1 MMVLWE
7 LFSTFFIIGF
17 VSFGGGYAMIPVIE
31 TEVSQHGWMTTQQFT
46 DAIAIAGMS
55 PGPIATNSA
64 VLVGYSAAGVT
75 GAMIAALGILLPA
88 IILVIVVGTFFI
100 KLHHNL
106 VVQSMFYGLR
116 PIVTSLVIYAAI
128 SFALSN
134 HLLSLE
140 ISWQTVSLLHHL
152 WIIIIG
158 PLEIA
163 LEPGLCHCTFGISRC
178 CSLFIRNSPCGHIE
192 KTGSQPNQ
200 LWVYFLLFLCI

>member
-1 MMVLWE
+1 MVLWE

-31 TEVSQHGWMTTQQFT
+31 TEVSQHGWMTMQQFT

-64 VLVGYSAAGVT
+64 VLVGYSTAGVT

-100 KLHHNL
+100 KLHHNP

-116 PIVTSLVIYAAI
+116 PIVTSLVVYAAI

-134 HLLSLE
+134 NLIE
-140 ISWQTVSLLHHL
+140 PRISWQTISLLL
-152 WIIIIG
+152 IF
-158 PLEIA
+158 
-163 LEPGLCHCTFGISRC
+163 GL
-178 CSLFIRNSPCGHIE
+178 SLFA
-192 KTGSQPNQ
+192 
-200 LWVYFLLFLCI
+200 LLKLRWNPAYVIVLSGLVGVVLYS

>member
-1 MMVLWE
+1 
-7 LFSTFFIIGF
+7 
-17 VSFGGGYAMIPVIE
+17 
-31 TEVSQHGWMTTQQFT
+31 MTTQQFT

-140 ISWQTVSLLHHL
+140 ISWQTISLVIIFGLSLL
-152 WIIIIG
+152 
-158 PLEIA
+158 A
-163 LEPGLCHCTFGISRC
+163 LLRLHWNPAYVIVLSGLVGVVLYS
-178 CSLFIRNSPCGHIE
+178 
-192 KTGSQPNQ
+192 
-200 LWVYFLLFLCI
+200 